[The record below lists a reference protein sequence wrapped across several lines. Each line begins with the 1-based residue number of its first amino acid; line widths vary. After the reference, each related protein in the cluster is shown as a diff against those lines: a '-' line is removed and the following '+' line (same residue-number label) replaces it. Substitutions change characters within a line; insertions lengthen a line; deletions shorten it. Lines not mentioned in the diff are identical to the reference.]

1 MTRTLSLPRAVLLL
15 APWLTLA
22 LAGAL
27 PLAVAQVV
35 PPVSPSSA
43 VPLPNS
49 APPSKPT
56 SSSPSAATSSPA
68 SEVTSSSLLAPTP
81 SPPSAAPKSI
91 AALTAHLPA
100 QPGFLPVWRDA
111 DKSRVL
117 MAVSELD
124 RPFLLASSLPYGLGS
139 NEVGLDRGQPGEV
152 KLVRFQK
159 RGARLFLVEDNTR
172 YTASSGNA
180 DERASAVQAF
190 AAAVLWSGDILA
202 SEPGKYLVDF
212 SSFLLADQHGIGRR
226 LAGAKQGNYTVQAA
240 RSAVLAELA
249 KSFPDNTELEAELT
263 LAVAGAG
270 EGAAVRRVAAD
281 GGAVT
286 LRQHISLVRLPQDG
300 YTPRTFHPGSG
311 GTANTVVDFGVPL
324 ADSIDV
330 RRQRRHRLER
340 IDPAAASGPVKKPI
354 VYYLD
359 RGAPEPVR
367 SALLDGAHWWA
378 SAFEKAGFQDAYR
391 VELLPEGVD
400 PMDIRYNV
408 INWVHRDTRGWSY
421 GSSLLD
427 PRTGE
432 IIRGVVTLDS
442 QRVRQDILIA
452 ESLLA
457 PYGTAA
463 VPADPT
469 RQAALPQAALEHV
482 QPAAL
487 AQVPQAA
494 SVPVQ
499 QAAQAPVHQA
509 TLAPAQQAALAQI
522 QQAALARLRQLA
534 AHEVGHT
541 LGFTHNFAASRYAGG
556 NGSVMDYPHP
566 LLTITADGSI
576 ALNNAYGAGLGPWDD
591 FVVAHAYTAFAT
603 PQAEADGLARLRAQA
618 RAQGLDYVSDADS
631 RPAGASHP
639 GGLMWD
645 TGTDA
650 LAGWDVIMAARRRA
664 LQQFSVGVLPDQR
677 QLGELEAR
685 LVPVYLLHRYQ
696 TEAVAR
702 LLAGGAFE
710 YATAADARS
719 GARQAG
725 VRVVPAAVQRQA
737 LRQLADSLRAEQLA
751 LPAHVLDLLTPPAQ
765 GYQRGAEYFA
775 TAMERGFDPYAAAQ
789 AAAAQA
795 CLYLFDPARV
805 NRLAWQHAR
814 DPQQPGV
821 AELLAQVLA
830 GGWKRPSVPA
840 ALVGGTAVQ
849 QAADWVVLDSVLR
862 LLDGGNLHAQVEA
875 EVRQG
880 VRELGAWLARN
891 PGSGS
896 VVANRRQ
903 AVDLITRYLADPRS
917 VKLRPAP
924 AIPPGAPI

>member
-1 MTRTLSLPRAVLLL
+1 MTRTVFLPGSWPRAATLLL
-15 APWLTLA
+15 LPSLA
-22 LAGAL
+22 MALSGAL
-27 PLAVAQVV
+27 PLAAAQTTPPALPSPVAVG
-35 PPVSPSSA
+35 A
-43 VPLPNS
+43 
-49 APPSKPT
+49 
-56 SSSPSAATSSPA
+56 SSS
-68 SEVTSSSLLAPTP
+68 SSSLPP
-81 SPPSAAPKSI
+81 SPLNASAVSSSPSAAPKSI

-111 DKSRVL
+111 DKGRVL
-117 MAVSELD
+117 LAVNELD

-159 RGARLFLVEDNTR
+159 RGARLFLMEDNTR
-172 YTASSGNA
+172 YTASSGNL

-263 LAVAGAG
+263 LAAAGAG

-311 GTANTVVDFGVPL
+311 GTANAVIDFGVPL

-340 IDPAAASGPVKKPI
+340 IDPAAPSGPVKKPI

-367 SALLDGAHWWA
+367 SALLDGARWWA

-457 PYGTAA
+457 PYGAKA
-463 VPADPT
+463 VAADPT
-469 RQAALPQAALEHV
+469 R
-482 QPAAL
+482 
-487 AQVPQAA
+487 
-494 SVPVQ
+494 
-499 QAAQAPVHQA
+499 
-509 TLAPAQQAALAQI
+509 QAALAQI

-576 ALNNAYGAGLGPWDD
+576 ALNNAYGTGLGPWDD

-618 RAQGLDYVSDADS
+618 RARGLDYVSDADS

-645 TGTDA
+645 TGTGA

-702 LLAGGAFE
+702 LLAGGEFE

-775 TAMERGFDPYAAAQ
+775 TGMERGFDPYAAAQ

-821 AELLAQVLA
+821 DELLAQVLA
-830 GGWKRPSVPA
+830 GGWKRPPVPA
-840 ALVGGTAVQ
+840 ALAGGAGVQ

-862 LLDGGNLHAQVEA
+862 LLDGGNLHPQVEA

-896 VVANRRQ
+896 VGANRRQ
-903 AVDLITRYLADPRS
+903 AVDLITHYLADPRS

-924 AIPPGAPI
+924 VIPPGAPI

>member
-1 MTRTLSLPRAVLLL
+1 MTRTLFLPRAVLL

-27 PLAVAQVV
+27 PLAVAQAV
-35 PPVSPSSA
+35 PPALSS
-43 VPLPNS
+43 
-49 APPSKPT
+49 
-56 SSSPSAATSSPA
+56 
-68 SEVTSSSLLAPTP
+68 
-81 SPPSAAPKSI
+81 SAAPKSI

-100 QPGFLPVWRDA
+100 QSGFLPVWRDA
-111 DKSRVL
+111 DKGRVL
-117 MAVSELD
+117 LAVSELD

-286 LRQHISLVRLPQDG
+286 LRQHISLVRLPPDG

-311 GTANTVVDFGVPL
+311 GTANAVIDFGVPL

-367 SALLDGAHWWA
+367 SALLDGARWWA

-421 GSSLLD
+421 GNSLLD

-457 PYGTAA
+457 PYGTQV
-463 VPADPT
+463 VPADAA

-487 AQVPQAA
+487 AQEAQAA
-494 SVPVQ
+494 SAPPVQ
-499 QAAQAPVHQA
+499 QAEKAQVSQAASAPV
-509 TLAPAQQAALAQI
+509 QQAALAQI

-534 AHEVGHT
+534 AHEIGHT

-556 NGSVMDYPHP
+556 NGSVMDYPH
-566 LLTITADGSI
+566 LLLSIAADGRI
-576 ALNNAYGAGLGPWDD
+576 ALNNAYGTGLGPWDD

-603 PQAEADGLARLRAQA
+603 AQDEADGLARLRAQA

-645 TGTDA
+645 VGADA

-710 YATAADARS
+710 YATAADVRS

-775 TAMERGFDPYAAAQ
+775 TGMERGFDPYSAAQ

-830 GGWKRPSVPA
+830 GGWKRPPIPA

-891 PGSGS
+891 PGGGS
-896 VVANRRQ
+896 VGANRRQ

>member
-1 MTRTLSLPRAVLLL
+1 MTRTVFLPRAVLL
-15 APWLTLA
+15 APWLALA

-27 PLAVAQVV
+27 PLAVAQAV
-35 PPVSPSSA
+35 PPE
-43 VPLPNS
+43 L
-49 APPSKPT
+49 
-56 SSSPSAATSSPA
+56 PSA
-68 SEVTSSSLLAPTP
+68 
-81 SPPSAAPKSI
+81 AAPKSI

-100 QPGFLPVWRDA
+100 QSGFLPIWRDA
-111 DKSRVL
+111 DKGRVL
-117 MAVSELD
+117 LAVSELD

-311 GTANTVVDFGVPL
+311 GTANAVIDFGVPL

-340 IDPAAASGPVKKPI
+340 IDPAAVSGPVKKPI

-367 SALLDGAHWWA
+367 SALLDGARWWA
-378 SAFEKAGFQDAYR
+378 SAFEMAGFQDAYR

-457 PYGTAA
+457 PYGTEA

-469 RQAALPQAALEHV
+469 R
-482 QPAAL
+482 
-487 AQVPQAA
+487 
-494 SVPVQ
+494 
-499 QAAQAPVHQA
+499 
-509 TLAPAQQAALAQI
+509 QAALAQI

-566 LLTITADGSI
+566 LLSIAADGRI
-576 ALNNAYGAGLGPWDD
+576 ALNNAYGTGLGPWDD

-603 PQAEADGLARLRAQA
+603 PQDEADGLARLRAQA
-618 RAQGLDYVSDADS
+618 RAHGLDYMSDADS

-645 TGTDA
+645 VGTDA
-650 LAGWDVIMAARRRA
+650 LSGWDVIMAARRRA
-664 LQQFSVGVLPDQR
+664 LQQFSVSALPDQR

-702 LLAGGAFE
+702 LLAGGEFE
-710 YATAADARS
+710 YGTAADARS

-775 TAMERGFDPYAAAQ
+775 TGMERGFDPYAAAQ

-830 GGWKRPSVPA
+830 GGWKRPPVPA
-840 ALVGGTAVQ
+840 ALVGGAAVQ

-862 LLDGGNLHAQVEA
+862 LLDGGQLHPQVEA
-875 EVRQG
+875 EVRLG
-880 VRELGAWLARN
+880 LRELGAWLARN

>member
-1 MTRTLSLPRAVLLL
+1 M
-15 APWLTLA
+15 
-22 LAGAL
+22 
-27 PLAVAQVV
+27 
-35 PPVSPSSA
+35 
-43 VPLPNS
+43 
-49 APPSKPT
+49 
-56 SSSPSAATSSPA
+56 
-68 SEVTSSSLLAPTP
+68 
-81 SPPSAAPKSI
+81 
-91 AALTAHLPA
+91 
-100 QPGFLPVWRDA
+100 
-111 DKSRVL
+111 
-117 MAVSELD
+117 
-124 RPFLLASSLPYGLGS
+124 
-139 NEVGLDRGQPGEV
+139 
-152 KLVRFQK
+152 
-159 RGARLFLVEDNTR
+159 
-172 YTASSGNA
+172 
-180 DERASAVQAF
+180 
-190 AAAVLWSGDILA
+190 
-202 SEPGKYLVDF
+202 
-212 SSFLLADQHGIGRR
+212 
-226 LAGAKQGNYTVQAA
+226 
-240 RSAVLAELA
+240 
-249 KSFPDNTELEAELT
+249 
-263 LAVAGAG
+263 
-270 EGAAVRRVAAD
+270 
-281 GGAVT
+281 
-286 LRQHISLVRLPQDG
+286 
-300 YTPRTFHPGSG
+300 
-311 GTANTVVDFGVPL
+311 
-324 ADSIDV
+324 
-330 RRQRRHRLER
+330 
-340 IDPAAASGPVKKPI
+340 
-354 VYYLD
+354 
-359 RGAPEPVR
+359 
-367 SALLDGAHWWA
+367 
-378 SAFEKAGFQDAYR
+378 
-391 VELLPEGVD
+391 
-400 PMDIRYNV
+400 
-408 INWVHRDTRGWSY
+408 
-421 GSSLLD
+421 
-427 PRTGE
+427 
-432 IIRGVVTLDS
+432 IRGVVTLDS

-457 PYGTAA
+457 PYGAKAA
-463 VPADPT
+463 PADPA

-487 AQVPQAA
+487 AQGAQAA
-494 SVPVQ
+494 SASVQ
-499 QAAQAPVHQA
+499 QAAQAPVSQVASAPVQQA

-534 AHEVGHT
+534 AHEIGHT

-566 LLTITADGSI
+566 LLSIAADGSI
-576 ALNNAYGAGLGPWDD
+576 ALNNAYGTGLGPWDD

-645 TGTDA
+645 VDADA

-775 TAMERGFDPYAAAQ
+775 TGMERGFDPYAAAQ

-821 AELLAQVLA
+821 TDLLAQVLA
-830 GGWKRPSVPA
+830 GGWKRLPVPA
-840 ALVGGTAVQ
+840 TLAGGAAVQ

-862 LLDGGNLHAQVEA
+862 LLDGGNLHPQVEA

-896 VVANRRQ
+896 VGANRRQ